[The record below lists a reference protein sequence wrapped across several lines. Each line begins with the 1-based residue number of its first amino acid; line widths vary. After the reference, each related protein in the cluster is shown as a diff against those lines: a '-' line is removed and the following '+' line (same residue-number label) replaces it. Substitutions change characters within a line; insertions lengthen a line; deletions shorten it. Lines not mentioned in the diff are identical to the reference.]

1 MIMDSAPGNSG
12 ISDFPARAAAALADP
27 TLQGALAKLQT
38 EFRRDRAAMLGRMPE
53 FDELRDHA
61 TTIRNHSLAHL
72 DELLEQFEK
81 NVTAAGGIVHW
92 CRNAAEACETVTE
105 ICRTAGARTVAKSK
119 SMLSEEIALN
129 NHLAAAGIEP
139 VETDLGEY
147 ILQLRHETPS
157 HIVMPAIHLNAGQ
170 IADVFRDAHTDRD
183 PERNLGDAD
192 ALLAEARAM
201 LRQKFLDADV
211 GITGANALIAE
222 TGSILLVTNE
232 GNADLV
238 HSLPKTHIAI
248 VGIEKAVA
256 TLDDAMAVV
265 RVLARSATTQE
276 ITSYTTLVTGKRRA
290 NDAAVDA
297 AMDADGPESFHV
309 VLVDNGRSRM
319 LAGPYA
325 EALRCIR
332 CGACQSLCP
341 VYGAVGGHAYGAVYA
356 GPIGAVLTPNL
367 GPPDGLAAARHL
379 PQASSFCGQ
388 CEDVCPVRIPLPAL
402 MRRLREDA
410 FEDRRITVAGRKWIG
425 VWGWAAQRPALY
437 RLAQRIGISMLRIF
451 ARVSGGTIRTLPLA
465 GGWSATR
472 DFPPPEGGSFVDL
485 WNRRKR
491 REPS

>member
-1 MIMDSAPGNSG
+1 MSMDSTAGNRAKSG
-12 ISDFPARAAAALADP
+12 SPDFLARAAAALADP

-38 EFRRDRAAMLGRMPE
+38 EFRRDRAAMLSRIPE
-53 FDELRDHA
+53 FDALRDHA
-61 TTIRNHSLAHL
+61 TAIRNHSLAHL

-81 NVTAAGGIVHW
+81 NVTAVGGVVHW
-92 CRNAAEACETVTE
+92 CRNAAEARLTVTD
-105 ICRTAGARTVAKSK
+105 ICRAAGAKTVAKSK

-129 NHLAAAGIEP
+129 DHLAAAGIEP
-139 VETDLGEY
+139 IETDLGEY

-170 IADVFRDAHTDRD
+170 IAEVFREAHVDPGADLDPARD
-183 PERNLGDAD
+183 LDNAD
-192 ALLAEARAM
+192 ALLAEARTM

-238 HSLPKTHIAI
+238 HTLPKTHIAI

-256 TLDDAMAVV
+256 TLDQAMAVV

-276 ITSYTTLVTGKRRA
+276 ITSYTTLVTGARRA
-290 NDAAVDA
+290 NDA
-297 AMDADGPESFHV
+297 DGPSSFHV

-325 EALRCIR
+325 DALRCIR

-367 GPPDGLAAARHL
+367 GPPGGLDAARHL

-402 MRRLREDA
+402 MRGLREDA
-410 FEDRRITVAGRKWIG
+410 FDDRQITVAGRKWIG
-425 VWGWAAQRPALY
+425 VWGWVAQRPALY

-451 ARVSGGTIRTLPLA
+451 ARVSGGTIRALPLA

-472 DFPPPEGGSFVDL
+472 DFPSPEGGSFVDL
-485 WNRRKR
+485 WNKRKQ
-491 REPS
+491 REQP

>member
-1 MIMDSAPGNSG
+1 MIIDSTSGNSDNRG
-12 ISDFPARAAAALADP
+12 KLDFPARAAAALADP
-27 TLQGALAKLQT
+27 ALQGALGKLQS

-53 FDELRDHA
+53 FEKLRDQA
-61 TTIRNHSLAHL
+61 TAIRTHSLSHL

-81 NVTAAGGIVHW
+81 NVTAAGGVVHW

-105 ICRTAGARTVAKSK
+105 ICRAAGARTVAKSK

-129 NHLAAAGIEP
+129 DHLIAAGIEP

-147 ILQLRHETPS
+147 ILQLRGETPS

-170 IADVFRDAHTDRD
+170 IGDVFREAHTDYDPARD
-183 PERNLGDAD
+183 LGDAD
-192 ALLAEARAM
+192 ALLAEARTM

-238 HSLPKTHIAI
+238 HSLPRTHIAI

-256 TLDDAMAVV
+256 TLDQAMAVV

-290 NDAAVDA
+290 S
-297 AMDADGPESFHV
+297 DADGPENFHV

-367 GPPDGLAAARHL
+367 GPSDGLAAARHL

-402 MRRLREDA
+402 MRRLREEA
-410 FEDRRITVAGRKWIG
+410 FEDRQITIAGRKWIAL
-425 VWGWAAQRPALY
+425 WAWMARRPALY
-437 RLAQRIGISMLRIF
+437 RLGQRTGISMLRIF
-451 ARVSGGTIRTLPLA
+451 ARLSGGTIRALPLA
-465 GGWSATR
+465 SGWSATR
-472 DFPPPEGGSFVDL
+472 DFPTPEGGSFVDL
-485 WNRRKR
+485 WNRQKR
-491 REPS
+491 REQP

>member
-1 MIMDSAPGNSG
+1 MIMDAAPDQSSAP
-12 ISDFPARAAAALADP
+12 DFPARAAAALADP
-27 TLQGALAKLQT
+27 TLQGALTKLQT
-38 EFRRDRAAMLGRMPE
+38 EFRRDRAAMLGRIPE
-53 FDELRDHA
+53 FDQLRDHA
-61 TTIRNHSLAHL
+61 TAIRNHSLAHL
-72 DELLEQFEK
+72 DELLEQFET
-81 NVTAAGGIVHW
+81 NVSLTGGIVHW
-92 CRNAAEACETVTE
+92 CRNAAEACETVTG
-105 ICRTAGARTVAKSK
+105 ICRAVGAETVAKSK

-129 NHLAAAGIEP
+129 DHLAAANIEP

-170 IADVFRDAHTDRD
+170 IADVFREAHTDHD
-183 PERNLGDAD
+183 PARYLGDAD

-211 GITGANALIAE
+211 GITGANALIAD

-256 TLDDAMAVV
+256 TLDGAMAVV

-276 ITSYTTLVTGKRRA
+276 VTSYTTLVTGKRRA
-290 NDAAVDA
+290 NDA
-297 AMDADGPESFHV
+297 DGPSSFHV

-367 GPPDGLAAARHL
+367 GAPGGLGAARHL

-388 CEDVCPVRIPLPAL
+388 CEEVCPVRIPLPAL

-410 FEDRRITVAGRKWIG
+410 FEDRQITVAGQKWIAA
-425 VWGWAAQRPALY
+425 WGWAAQRPALY
-437 RLAQRIGISMLRIF
+437 RLGRRIGILMLRIL
-451 ARVSGGTIRTLPLA
+451 AKVSGGTIRTLPLA

-472 DFPPPEGGSFVDL
+472 DFPAPEGGSFVEL

-491 REPS
+491 RESS

>member
-1 MIMDSAPGNSG
+1 MEQGTSLSFSANAARAQADADLQSALDKLQRDTRTGR
-12 ISDFPARAAAALADP
+12 PAIIARLPEFEALRDRAVAIKDHTLENLDHYLEKFEANVIDAGGHMHWCEDAAAAR
-27 TLQGALAKLQT
+27 
-38 EFRRDRAAMLGRMPE
+38 E
-53 FDELRDHA
+53 
-61 TTIRNHSLAHL
+61 TIL
-72 DELLEQFEK
+72 
-81 NVTAAGGIVHW
+81 
-92 CRNAAEACETVTE
+92 E
-105 ICRTAGARTVAKSK
+105 ICRAADAKIVGKGK
-119 SMLSEEIALN
+119 SMVSEEIALN
-129 NHLAAAGIEP
+129 DFLIANGLEV

-147 ILQLRHETPS
+147 ILQLREETPS

-170 IADVFRDAHTDRD
+170 IAEVFREAHVDPGADLDPARD
-183 PERNLGDAD
+183 LDNAD
-192 ALLAEARAM
+192 ALLAEARTM

-238 HSLPKTHIAI
+238 HTLPKTHIAI

-256 TLDDAMAVV
+256 TLDQAMAVV

-276 ITSYTTLVTGKRRA
+276 ITSYTTLVTGARRA
-290 NDAAVDA
+290 NDA
-297 AMDADGPESFHV
+297 DGPSSFHV

-325 EALRCIR
+325 DALRCIR

-367 GPPDGLAAARHL
+367 GPPGGLDAARHL

-402 MRRLREDA
+402 MRGLREDA
-410 FEDRRITVAGRKWIG
+410 FDDRQITVAGRKWIG
-425 VWGWAAQRPALY
+425 VWGWVAQRPALY

-451 ARVSGGTIRTLPLA
+451 ARVSGGTIRALPLA

-472 DFPPPEGGSFVDL
+472 DFPSPEGGSFVDL
-485 WNRRKR
+485 WNKRKQ
-491 REPS
+491 REQP